1 MQIFNTMTRQ
11 KEEFV
16 PQKEGEYRIY
26 VCGPTVYNYIHI
38 GNARPMIVFD
48 TLRRYLE
55 YCGNKVYYVSN
66 ITDIDDKLI
75 KKGQEEGTSMQEVA
89 RKFEAEYIRDSDGL
103 NVKAPTVR
111 PRATEH
117 IGEIIHIVKDLV
129 DSGHAYVARNGDVY
143 FRVKS
148 DPGYGKLSH
157 LNLDDLESG
166 NRELR
171 SRMDDDLK
179 EDPADFAVWK
189 AAKPGEPYWE
199 SPWGHGRPGWHI
211 ECSAMARKH
220 LGKTIDLH
228 AGGQDLIFPHHE
240 NEIAQT
246 EAACNCQLA
255 RFWVH
260 NGFVQ
265 VNAEKMSKSLGNFK
279 TIRDILGSY
288 LPETLRFFL
297 LGKHYRS
304 PIDFTA
310 DIMDESEKALQR
322 IYECQLEA
330 GKALERAKWKKVD
343 LPADILKEWDDHGQG
358 FSAALDDDVNTAQ
371 ALGHIFSQVRLV
383 NRVLED
389 KALRAGEGARRLLEE
404 FFERRS
410 DWSAQ
415 LGLFGQDPATFLLAL
430 RDQRAA
436 RLNIDVPR
444 VQALLDERA
453 AARAAKDFARSDELR
468 AALAELGVAVRD
480 TVEGQVWDIA

>member
-1 MQIFNTMTRQ
+1 MPAWLG
-11 KEEFV
+11 EEK
-16 PQKEGEYRIY
+16 Q
-26 VCGPTVYNYIHI
+26 
-38 GNARPMIVFD
+38 
-48 TLRRYLE
+48 
-55 YCGNKVYYVSN
+55 
-66 ITDIDDKLI
+66 
-75 KKGQEEGTSMQEVA
+75 
-89 RKFEAEYIRDSDGL
+89 
-103 NVKAPTVR
+103 
-111 PRATEH
+111 
-117 IGEIIHIVKDLV
+117 
-129 DSGHAYVARNGDVY
+129 
-143 FRVKS
+143 
-148 DPGYGKLSH
+148 DPL
-157 LNLDDLESG
+157 
-166 NRELR
+166 
-171 SRMDDDLK
+171 
-179 EDPADFAVWK
+179 DFALWK
-189 AAKPGEPYWE
+189 AAKPGEPFWE
-199 SPWGHGRPGWHI
+199 SPWGKGRPGWHI
-211 ECSAMARKH
+211 ECSAMSKEYLPLDIH
-220 LGKTIDLH
+220 G
-228 AGGQDLIFPHHE
+228 GGQDLIFPHHE

-246 EAACNCQLA
+246 EAACSCQLA

-279 TIRDILGSY
+279 TIRDILASY

-343 LPADILKEWDDHGQG
+343 LPADILKEWDEHGQG
-358 FSAALDDDVNTAQ
+358 FNAALDDDVNTAQ

-404 FFERRS
+404 FFERRN

-415 LGLFGQDPATFLLAL
+415 LGLFGQDPSTFLLAL